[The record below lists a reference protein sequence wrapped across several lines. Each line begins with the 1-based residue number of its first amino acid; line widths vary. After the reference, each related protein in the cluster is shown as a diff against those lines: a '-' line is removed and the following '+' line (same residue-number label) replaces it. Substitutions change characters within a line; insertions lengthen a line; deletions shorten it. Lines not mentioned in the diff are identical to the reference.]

1 MIVPDHPSFARWY
14 AEGREAQY
22 VRTYTAPGG
31 ILDLIE
37 VARPAGD
44 MPRPALPELVLYQDL
59 SGGFCIRGDSGGGQ
73 FNVRSTKGAL
83 YLAAPDFAHTVSF
96 NNSHQARALSFS
108 RAKWENVLDE
118 ATEGKL
124 SFDNL
129 QIPRGAFQSPLIQ
142 STLRNLCAQ
151 SEQTQSASSRLLVRA
166 AGCEILSELC
176 RLSGAPI
183 QQAKGGLA
191 PQTAWRCKELMRT
204 QLSKDI
210 SVDELAVE
218 AQLSPFHFARMFK
231 QSVGVS
237 PIVYLT
243 QLRMEKAC
251 ELLAR
256 TDLSIMEIA
265 FEVGYSCNQALA
277 RVFIKHQ
284 HMSPSDYRRAFRAG
298 LCIVGASQKKV

>member
-14 AEGREAQY
+14 AEGREAPY
-22 VRTYTAPGG
+22 VRTYKAPGG

-59 SGGFCIRGDSGGGQ
+59 SGGCSVRGNSGGGH
-73 FNVRSTKGAL
+73 FNVRSEKGSL
-83 YLAAPDFAHTVSF
+83 YLAAPDFAHTISLDA
-96 NNSHQARALSFS
+96 SHKTRALSFS
-108 RAKWENVLDE
+108 KTHWQNVLDE

-124 SFDNL
+124 SFDNM
-129 QIPRGAFQSPLIQ
+129 QIPKGAFQSPIIQ

-151 SEQTQSASSRLLVRA
+151 SDQEQCAASRLLVRA
-166 AGCEILSELC
+166 AGCEILAELC
-176 RLSGAPI
+176 RLSDAPI
-183 QQAKGGLA
+183 APVRGGLA
-191 PQTAWRCKELMRT
+191 PQTAWRCKELMRAR
-204 QLSKDI
+204 LAEDI
-210 SVDELAVE
+210 TLDELAAE
-218 AQLSPFHFARMFK
+218 AHLSPFHFARMFK

-237 PIVYLT
+237 PRVYLT

-256 TDLSIMEIA
+256 TDLSITEIA
-265 FEVGYSCNQALA
+265 FEVGYSSNPVLA

-284 HMSPSDYRRAFRAG
+284 HMSPSDYRRAFRAQV
-298 LCIVGASQKKV
+298 CIVGIT